1 MTQLIEYAVRVRG
14 TQKYLPRSQ
23 RRDGRGGSHLEPV
36 DFSDRSTWP
45 ERYAR
50 DMQIRSYTT
59 ERAAKNLLASWLQ
72 GRVFA
77 ERGHWEDHEGNKDYY
92 QDNRLVRVPERRPE
106 YFEIV
111 KIIIN
116 LPEITE

>member
-1 MTQLIEYAVRVRG
+1 MPITLTEYAVRIKA

-45 ERYAR
+45 KRYER

-59 ERAAKNLLASWLQ
+59 EQAAKNLLNSWLQ
-72 GRVFA
+72 GKFSSD
-77 ERGHWEDHEGNKDYY
+77 GEGGGYLI
-92 QDNRLVRVPERRPE
+92 DNTSRENMRP
-106 YFEIV
+106 YMEIV
-111 KIIIN
+111 QITIV
-116 LPEITE
+116 LP

>member
-59 ERAAKNLLASWLQ
+59 ERAAKNILASWIQ
-72 GRVFA
+72 GKYHTTRHGSF
-77 ERGHWEDHEGNKDYY
+77 EDYDEDTWIEP
-92 QDNRLVRVPERRPE
+92 VPSRKREDLE
-106 YFEIV
+106 V
-111 KIIIN
+111 VQIIIK
-116 LPEITE
+116 LPEV

>member
-1 MTQLIEYAVRVRG
+1 MTIIITEYAVRVIG
-14 TQKYLPRSQ
+14 TQKYLPRPQ

-59 ERAAKNLLASWLQ
+59 ERAAKNLLTSWLQ
-72 GRVFA
+72 GGVGCSRYGDFEDYSEENYLIAKPHRKA
-77 ERGHWEDHEGNKDYY
+77 EDM
-92 QDNRLVRVPERRPE
+92 
-106 YFEIV
+106 EIV
-111 KIIIN
+111 QITIV
-116 LPEITE
+116 LPD